1 MTYYV
6 IEINKEKSG
15 TPSQAIFLVDRNDGE
30 SDLDYLERAK
40 SQWHSSCASAGA
52 NPDLEYWCR
61 GLVDETMQMIIKD
74 LSAIAPAEPVEETTE
89 GE

>member
-1 MTYYV
+1 MTYYLV
-6 IEINKEKSG
+6 EINTPKTG
-15 TPSQAIFLVDRNDGE
+15 APSQGIFLIARNDDE

-74 LSAIAPAEPVEETTE
+74 ISAIVPVEPAEE
-89 GE
+89 

>member
-15 TPSQAIFLVDRNDGE
+15 TPSQGIFLIAKNDGE
-30 SDLDYLERAK
+30 SDLNYLERAK

-52 NPDLEYWCR
+52 NPGLEYWCR

-74 LSAIAPAEPVEETTE
+74 LSVITPVEPAEE
-89 GE
+89 

>member
-1 MTYYV
+1 MTYYLV
-6 IEINKEKSG
+6 EINTSKTEG
-15 TPSQAIFLVDRNDGE
+15 ASQGIFLIARNDGE

-74 LSAIAPAEPVEETTE
+74 ISAITPAVPAE
-89 GE
+89 